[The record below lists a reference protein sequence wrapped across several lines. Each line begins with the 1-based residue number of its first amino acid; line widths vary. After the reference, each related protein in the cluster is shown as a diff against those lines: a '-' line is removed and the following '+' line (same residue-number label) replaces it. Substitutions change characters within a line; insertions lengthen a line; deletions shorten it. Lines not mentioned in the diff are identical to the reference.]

1 MPANLGTS
9 AKQNAITAIGA
20 ITPKLLRTIVRQR
33 NGKPG
38 VEMRYTVLMKRP
50 ASLSPT
56 SPVRLRP
63 SQPCPTKQR
72 LRVRTVNFAAP
83 VSRAATSAQ
92 ACPNPVA
99 DSRWPFHTCAMKIQL
114 LTAACAMSLAL
125 PASGP
130 AFAQIPANEPIL
142 AVQAGAVLDRPG
154 QAARGAST
162 IIVQGGKIVE
172 ILAGFQPGPVGA
184 RVVDL
189 RTRFVL
195 PGLIDSHVHLD
206 SDAGGNAA
214 LIESVTSSQAAT
226 AFRAAVNGR
235 KTLMAGFTTVRNLG
249 DGTGATLA
257 LRDAVAAGDM
267 VGPRIVDAGLSI
279 STTAGHMDST
289 LSLAEDLHSA
299 IPQGNLCDGP
309 ESCRHAVRLQIRRG
323 VDVIKIATTGGVNS
337 RIGNGVGIQ
346 IFDDEV
352 KALVDTAHLYGK
364 KIAVHAHGEDGINAA
379 LAAGADSIEHGTM
392 LSDASIQLFKKSGA
406 YYVPTLSTVNGYI
419 ERLKANPNAY
429 PPAVLAKVKWRI
441 EVTGKSLEKAVP
453 AGVKIAFGTDAG
465 VSKHGRN
472 ADEFELMVK
481 HGMTP
486 MSAIQAATVNAAQLL
501 GLAGEIGTLEPGK
514 AADLIAVAGDPT
526 KDVTTLK
533 TVPFV
538 MKGGTIA
545 KDDR

>member
-1 MPANLGTS
+1 MKT
-9 AKQNAITAIGA
+9 
-20 ITPKLLRTIVRQR
+20 KLLFGIA
-33 NGKPG
+33 
-38 VEMRYTVLMKRP
+38 VL
-50 ASLSPT
+50 SLSFPLAAQT
-56 SPVRLRP
+56 SPVE
-63 SQPCPTKQR
+63 
-72 LRVRTVNFAAP
+72 P
-83 VSRAATSAQ
+83 V
-92 ACPNPVA
+92 
-99 DSRWPFHTCAMKIQL
+99 
-114 LTAACAMSLAL
+114 
-125 PASGP
+125 
-130 AFAQIPANEPIL
+130 L
-142 AVQAGAVLDRPG
+142 AVQAGALLDKPG
-154 QAARGAST
+154 QAARGPST
-162 IIVQGGKIVE
+162 IIVQGSKIVE
-172 ILAGFQPGPVGA
+172 ILAGFQPGPAGA
-184 RVVDL
+184 RIVDL

-206 SDAGGNAA
+206 SDAGGNAS
-214 LIESVTSSQAAT
+214 LIESVTDSQAKT
-226 AFRAAVNGR
+226 AYRAAVNAR

-257 LRDAVAAGDM
+257 LRDAIAAGDIQ
-267 VGPRIVDAGLSI
+267 GPRIIDAGMSI

-289 LSLAEDLHSA
+289 LSLAEELHSA
-299 IPQGNLCDGP
+299 IPQGNLCDGQ

-364 KIAVHAHGEDGINAA
+364 KVAVHAHGEDGINAA

-406 YYVPTLSTVNGYI
+406 FYVPTLSTINGYI
-419 ERLKANPNAY
+419 ERLKADPNAY

-486 MSAIQAATVNAAQLL
+486 MSAIHAATINAAQLL
-501 GLAGEIGTLEPGK
+501 GVASEVGSLEPGK
-514 AADLIAVAGDPT
+514 AADLIAVTGDPLS
-526 KDVTTLK
+526 DVTRLK
-533 TVPFV
+533 SVNFV
-538 MKGGTIA
+538 MKAGVIA
-545 KDDR
+545 KDVQ